1 MLPSLPWDHRS
12 PSSLPAVAAA
22 PAVPPLRQPRP
33 ASIHTLCPSAAKPE
47 AGLLIRWESRG
58 NQESLS

>member
-1 MLPSLPWDHRS
+1 MPPSLPWDHRS

-22 PAVPPLRQPRP
+22 PAAPPLRQPRP
-33 ASIHTLCPSAAKPE
+33 ASIRTPCPGAAKPE
-47 AGLLIRWESRG
+47 AGLLIRRESKG